1 MLTGWTLIFFGG
13 VISGIAIGAVTIHV
27 YYKAKRRHRE
37 RMAAS
42 IEQCRVLTKQAD
54 DRTRQTP
61 RAQSDEVLA
70 ESRLALHHAAAMVA
84 RNA

>member
-1 MLTGWTLIFFGG
+1 MLTGWTLVFIGG
-13 VISGIAIGAVTIHV
+13 LLSGAAIGAVTAHV
-27 YYKAKRRHRE
+27 YYKARRRHRE

-42 IEQCRVLTKQAD
+42 IEQCRTLTKQAD
-54 DRTRQTP
+54 DRTRKTP
-61 RAQSDEVLA
+61 RVGSDEVLA